1 MRYKKNEETALTKI
15 YNASAKLITTTK
27 YNELTNSDIIRE
39 ANISRST
46 FYMYFKDKD
55 QIFTHI
61 CDDIFDH
68 IFLAQLPKEKHHDYS
83 SDKSHNLVHMLEHSF
98 HHFYEDK
105 DLILAIL
112 NNGTSEVFLK
122 QLRKRLK
129 PLVTALIEN
138 KIIGNNDIDVD
149 IKIHQYINGYTSL
162 LQYYLRHK
170 ENMTPDEVTS
180 TYIALYKY

>member
-46 FYMYFKDKD
+46 FYMYFKNKD

-68 IFLAQLPKEKHHDYS
+68 IFLAHLPK
-83 SDKSHNLVHMLEHSF
+83 LIFCSF
-98 HHFYEDK
+98 FQL
-105 DLILAIL
+105 LILFFHNFHLNYIPFVIIL
-112 NNGTSEVFLK
+112 LEAKV
-122 QLRKRLK
+122 
-129 PLVTALIEN
+129 
-138 KIIGNNDIDVD
+138 
-149 IKIHQYINGYTSL
+149 Y
-162 LQYYLRHK
+162 
-170 ENMTPDEVTS
+170 
-180 TYIALYKY
+180 